1 MDQKHRYHT
10 SKVRNEHHL
19 LDIIQLEQEIAHVQQ
34 QIDNKRRST
43 RDLQQKKLDYQHRIQ
58 LHQKYQTCL
67 QPKSKEVGRHDLS
80 QLLTVSADTVCT
92 KLQAYIER
100 QLSAGQPLSSLEL
113 TQIQHW
119 VKRLS
124 NPSLD
129 EVIDQLL
136 TQIQQQRPQE
146 QDKER
151 PLQPTQLSH
160 PKQDQVSLLVNE
172 LSQLEKET
180 ASVEAKLIQRI
191 RATHQDHSIQSALSK
206 NLRMK
211 AACLQAK
218 TELEF
223 NRKQLAALD
232 IQLTKSNV
240 ALSSETKRLKEQTD
254 QLLEQLAEKHKQIQ
268 TFIKLNQRFQDTFR
282 TNHDQ
287 HHNESES
294 VTKRIRESMEALKC
308 PTSSLKKSHDPSPL
322 DAIKKE
328 LVPSIKISDTQMMIE
343 IKQLIDSVNQLS
355 QYIHKDNSD
364 QEELTEMIKRWSQSV
379 KMDLRPQDTAIQ
391 SIDRLR
397 EHIEKKEQEYIRQQ
411 EAILRE
417 KLKTTESIE
426 KELVKTEQALNER

>member
-1 MDQKHRYHT
+1 MNQKHQYHT
-10 SKVRNEHHL
+10 AKARNEHHL
-19 LDIIQLEQEIAHVQQ
+19 LDIVQLEQEIAHVQQ
-34 QIDNKRRST
+34 QIDHKRRST

-58 LHQKYQTCL
+58 LHQKYQTRL
-67 QPKSKEVGRHDLS
+67 QPKSKEVDRHDLS
-80 QLLTVSADTVCT
+80 QLLTVSADTICT
-92 KLQAYIER
+92 KLQSYIER

-136 TQIQQQRPQE
+136 NQIQQQKQLE
-146 QDKER
+146 QDKEK
-151 PLQPTQLSH
+151 PSQSTQPNH
-160 PKQDQVSLLVNE
+160 PKQDQVGLLVNE
-172 LSQLEKET
+172 LNQLEKET

-191 RATHQDHSIQSALSK
+191 RATHQDHLIQSALSK

-282 TNHDQ
+282 TNHNQ
-287 HHNESES
+287 HHNE
-294 VTKRIRESMEALKC
+294 
-308 PTSSLKKSHDPSPL
+308 KKSRDPSPL
-322 DAIKKE
+322 DVIKKE

-355 QYIHKDNSD
+355 QCIHKDNSD
-364 QEELTEMIKRWSQSV
+364 QEELTEMIKRWSQSI